1 MINPFDGTLTIENI
15 DPNKAIP
22 LIRLSLFNLAEGE
35 IMDEACELDARPL
48 GDGHGVKIYVRNK
61 NILARYYGIDS
72 DAKME
77 QMFKRLL
84 RKLGSEI
91 ERDVKDFIENVSA
104 DNGYTFEECV
114 AELENLLRDGDED
127 FDGWP
132 RSTYKYGDEKAIA
145 SAIKSL
151 AESASD
157 AVKSESIAYADLPWA
172 EKQQNTLN
180 EAKMQKLFPTKR
192 LDEAMERLFEDAPEK
207 REPAKFEEDYIKD

>member
-22 LIRLSLFNLAEGE
+22 LIRLALFNLAEGE

-48 GDGHGVKIYVRNK
+48 DDGHGVKIYVRNK
-61 NILARYYGIDS
+61 NVLASYYGIDS
-72 DAKME
+72 EEKMRK
-77 QMFKRLL
+77 MFKRLL

-91 ERDVKDFIENVSA
+91 ERDVKGFIENVSA
-104 DNGYTFEECV
+104 DNGYTPEECA
-114 AELENLLRDGDED
+114 AELEKLLKDGDED
-127 FDGWP
+127 FDGWS
-132 RSTYKYGDEKAIA
+132 RSTYEYGDEKAIVA
-145 SAIKSL
+145 AVKSL

-157 AVKSESIAYADLPWA
+157 SVKSESIAYADLPWA

-207 REPAKFEEDYIKD
+207 REAAKFEEDYIKD